1 MSRLLVLFLAL
12 LLPLQFAWAGAA
24 EFCQHETEPAL
35 KAHLG
40 HHEHQ
45 HKGEGEGKKS
55 TGTKFAVD
63 ADCHVCNAAGTPLI
77 SSTLVL
83 MPAVALV
90 ARVGERK
97 TRPLTSALA
106 RAPDRPQ
113 WLRLA

>member
-1 MSRLLVLFLAL
+1 MSRLLVLILAL

-45 HKGEGEGKKS
+45 HKGEGESKKS
-55 TGTKFAVD
+55 TGAKFAVD
-63 ADCHVCNAAGTPLI
+63 ADCHVCNAAGAPLI
-77 SSTLVL
+77 SSAPVL
-83 MPAVALV
+83 MPAIASV

-97 TRPLTSALA
+97 TQPLTSALA

>member
-24 EFCQHETEPAL
+24 EYCQHETEPAL
-35 KAHLG
+35 KVHRG

-55 TGTKFAVD
+55 TSTKFAVD
-63 ADCHVCNAAGTPLI
+63 ADCHVCNATGTPLI
-77 SSTLVL
+77 SSALVL
-83 MPAVALV
+83 MPTIASDV
-90 ARVGERK
+90 RVGERK
-97 TRPLTSALA
+97 TQPLTSALA